1 MKILKPGKV
10 EQVKLTCPKCG
21 CIFVALKRT
30 EMLHNLATKKYDAFC
45 PQTGCKNM
53 FSLDEG
59 ELDYYVDPVPDEEE
73 AHA

>member
-30 EMLHNLATKKYDAFC
+30 EMLHNLATKKYDAFL
-45 PQTGCKNM
+45 PA
-53 FSLDEG
+53 DR
-59 ELDYYVDPVPDEEE
+59 V
-73 AHA
+73 